1 MVLFKYF
8 AKQNKTNKTHLP
20 DPTGALSRE
29 VPSSAI
35 VSANEVKKI
44 ASSSENSRQ
53 IFSNFSL
60 PNALILVVATD
71 HRLHN
76 TAS

>member
-1 MVLFKYF
+1 MVLLKYF
-8 AKQNKTNKTHLP
+8 AKQKETNLP
-20 DPTGALSRE
+20 DPSGTFSRE

-35 VSANEVKKI
+35 VSANKEVQKI
-44 ASSSENSRQ
+44 ASSSESR
-53 IFSNFSL
+53 
-60 PNALILVVATD
+60 VVATD